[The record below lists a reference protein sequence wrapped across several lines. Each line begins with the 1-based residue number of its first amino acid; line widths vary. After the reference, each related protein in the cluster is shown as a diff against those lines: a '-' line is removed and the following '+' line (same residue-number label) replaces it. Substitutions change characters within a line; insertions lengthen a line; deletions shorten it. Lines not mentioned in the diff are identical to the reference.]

1 MDLVYH
7 PSAVVWNS
15 SPRHPA
21 WHTLV
26 AEVVAQHGRLN
37 VLVDTICTGADC
49 VIAGGRVA

>member
-7 PSAVVWNS
+7 PSDVVWNS

-21 WHTLV
+21 WHTLA
-26 AEVVAQHGRLN
+26 AEVVGQHGRLN
-37 VLVDTICTGADC
+37 VIVNPIRTGADC